1 RLCNRCSAALQHLK
15 AAESHSQKM
24 GNHSYKAK
32 ILLEYGLINK
42 DMGSNESATNFLLRA
57 LREARCS
64 QLQDL
69 TSQILEHLAEIDIVC
84 VASEI
89 TD

>member
-1 RLCNRCSAALQHLK
+1 
-15 AAESHSQKM
+15 M